1 MNIEIISLVDVRLG
15 FKIQFTSPLQGM
27 WTTTTTSCDQN
38 KGVEFEE
45 FNETT
50 AEEVAQTVTS
60 GKQAHLF

>member
-1 MNIEIISLVDVRLG
+1 LKLVDVRLG

-27 WTTTTTSCDQN
+27 WSTTTTSSSCDQN
-38 KGVEFEE
+38 KAVEFEE

>member
-1 MNIEIISLVDVRLG
+1 LKLVDVRLG

-27 WTTTTTSCDQN
+27 WTTTTTTTSCDQN